1 MPENFPKKT
10 LIYKK
15 FILQLMKNGKRSKAE
30 KIFASLLLELSLRG
44 YSPLP
49 TIVLAINNIK
59 PLVEIRNVKIRGN
72 LYAIPFPL
80 SLSRQLTFSIRS
92 LVKSTGSKK
101 SFIKSLADELIKSS
115 EGTSESV
122 KKTNNLHKLARQN
135 KLFTHYRWF

>member
-1 MPENFPKKT
+1 MLENSPKKT

-30 KIFASLLLELSLRG
+30 KIFAGLLLELSLRG

-49 TIVLAINNIK
+49 TIILAINNIK

-80 SLSRQLTFSIRS
+80 SLKRQLTFAIRS
-92 LVKSTGSKK
+92 LVKFSGSKK
-101 SFIKSLADELIKSS
+101 ALIKGIADELIK
-115 EGTSESV
+115 
-122 KKTNNLHKLARQN
+122 
-135 KLFTHYRWF
+135 

>member
-30 KIFASLLLELSLRG
+30 KIFDSLLLELSLRG

-49 TIVLAINNIK
+49 TIVLAINNTK

-80 SLSRQLTFSIRS
+80 SLSRQLTFSIRN